1 MVRTENHPDQN
12 GEGGFFYR
20 SFKRVAEVAGGVALL
35 GIGVAATIG
44 VLGEMLYDIDEH
56 IVHPLD
62 SDFE

>member
-1 MVRTENHPDQN
+1 MAHAENHPDQN

-44 VLGEMLYDIDEH
+44 VVGEMLYDFDDTIA
-56 IVHPLD
+56 HPLD
-62 SDFE
+62 GDFE